1 MTALQDN
8 ALSQAQRNSHEFQA
22 NNILNQ
28 MAHGAG
34 LNEITAGSPYPP
46 EVIAIVQRRI
56 DEAQEARV
64 RAMPDAVKE
73 TQE

>member
-1 MTALQDN
+1 MMTHAH
-8 ALSQAQRNSHEFQA
+8 SQAIRNSHEFQA

-34 LNEITAGSPYPP
+34 LNEITAASPYPP

-56 DEAQEARV
+56 DEAQEAKFKQ
-64 RAMPDAVKE
+64 ASEAS
-73 TQE
+73 Q